1 MTNYILVPLSAV
13 CVAGVIA
20 MFVAWWLIPPHDD
33 AALLLP
39 PPPDFACYWCRHR
52 CGAGAHWVLLRRQKP
67 PDSDE
72 KVAPVGA
79 VARCAV
85 CNGMPVPKV
94 SDDHKPKPE
103 SAARATVQRPFRNR
117 RSRSE
122 IAANWEARQTDA
134 YKRRAAD
141 REKQKEKINGND
153 DQKR

>member
-1 MTNYILVPLSAV
+1 MAKYIFDALLVV
-13 CVAGVIA
+13 CMAGAIA

-79 VARCAV
+79 VALCAA
-85 CNGMPVPKV
+85 CKDKPVPKV
-94 SDDHKPKPE
+94 SDDDKPKAV
-103 SAARATVQRPFRNR
+103 SAARAVVQRPFRNR

-134 YKRRAAD
+134 YKRRAAE
-141 REKQKEKINGND
+141 REKQKEKSNGND
-153 DQKR
+153 D